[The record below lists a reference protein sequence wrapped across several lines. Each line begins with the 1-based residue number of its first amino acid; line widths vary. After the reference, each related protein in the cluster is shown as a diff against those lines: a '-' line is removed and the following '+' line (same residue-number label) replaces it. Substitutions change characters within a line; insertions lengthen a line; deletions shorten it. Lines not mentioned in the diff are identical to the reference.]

1 MTSFPSILVFNY
13 KKIFKVELFVK
24 ILNMVWNVKSLEKP
38 EEESGNIEYIV
49 ECDEQSGDVFYIVE
63 CNSWECSCIAVCD
76 HRPTYEE
83 IIKIGFCKNEKI
95 TVRAVKF
102 KDILNQIL

>member
-1 MTSFPSILVFNY
+1 
-13 KKIFKVELFVK
+13 
-24 ILNMVWNVKSLEKP
+24 MVWIVENLEK
-38 EEESGNIEYIV
+38 ESDNVEYV
-49 ECDEQSGDVFYIVE
+49 SECDEQSGDVFYIVE
-63 CNSWECSCIAVCD
+63 CDGEECSCRAICD